1 MNFVQGR
8 VRVPEPTRT
17 AQAVP
22 PHERKWPVSYQ
33 SIESLAISADVFII
47 FLSSILA
54 GVIYYYVT
62 FGISG
67 DLLQYIGSAAVVA
80 ALFVSLGVGR
90 NLYDPAELLDL
101 KTQLHGVAATWI
113 GVFLFFAGVVFALKI
128 GTEFSRGIALS
139 FATTGL
145 VLLLVQRI
153 LWSYVLAYGLRRHKF
168 SGRQVVIIA
177 EDAACS
183 ELFETLIRHGFEPR
197 EQFTLPTK
205 PPFRDRDD
213 EVSDIIAYL
222 RESPSIDEI
231 VVSAELDHCSDLIRR
246 LARLRELPITVSFVP
261 VGASAKILKRPS
273 RQLGENTCIELQ
285 RKPLDSLELGIKRLM
300 DVVCASIGL
309 IALLPLLLLT
319 ALAIRLDSPGPILF
333 RQRRCGFN
341 GEEFH
346 ILKFRTMSVMEDGQK
361 ILQAGRQDSR
371 VTRVGKW
378 LRRTSIDELPQLL
391 NVLSGSMSLVGPRPH
406 ALAHDSEFDKTVR
419 NYALRHH
426 VKPGVTG
433 WAQVNGCRG
442 STPTVADIRRRVD
455 LDLWYIDHW
464 SITLDCVIIVRTVI
478 EILRGRNAY

>member
-101 KTQLHGVAATWI
+101 RTQLHGVAATWI
-113 GVFLFFAGVVFALKI
+113 GVFLFFAGVVFTLKI